1 MKLQG
6 TLMTSRIETYR
17 VSAYNT
23 AKLSEN
29 KMHDDTVARRF
40 GFSAAAWCPAST

>member
-1 MKLQG
+1 
-6 TLMTSRIETYR
+6 MTSRLETYR

-29 KMHDDTVARRF
+29 KMHDDTVARNGSDF
-40 GFSAAAWCPAST
+40 PAGWCPAST